1 MVYNGETLAPG
12 VAVRRA
18 FLIFGLL
25 IIVFDVVGSLLVRS
39 TGTDYEVLFP
49 ATLVIYVIA
58 GFVATRHDPW
68 FVGIIV
74 GASVSA
80 IDATV
85 GTAVSLALG
94 VEVPAL
100 PSGTLD
106 IIAASILVIVLGGIC
121 GAIGAAFHLVGR
133 LNNS

>member
-39 TGTDYEVLFP
+39 LGTDYEVLFP

-58 GFVATRHDPW
+58 GYVATLRDPW
-68 FVGIIV
+68 YSGVIV

-80 IDATV
+80 IDNTV
-85 GTAVSLALG
+85 GTAITQAMG
-94 VEVPAL
+94 IEMPPI

-133 LNNS
+133 LNKP